1 MATWTDQVYDEVK
14 VKRDNF
20 VTNGYDEA
28 KTTFLNNSIDSCSFR
43 DISWDAGASQ
53 FTIIETGQQ
62 HSTWSP
68 DQQLKYFPQL
78 IQLIVIGSEQVLYP

>member
-14 VKRDNF
+14 NKRNDF

-28 KTTFLNNSIDSCSFR
+28 KTTFTNNSILSCSFR
-43 DISWDAGASQ
+43 DIAWDDAASQ

-68 DQQLKYFPQL
+68 DQKLKYFPQL
-78 IQLIVIGSEQVLYP
+78 IQLIIIGSEQVLYP

>member
-1 MATWTDQVYDEVK
+1 MATWTDIIYGRIES
-14 VKRDNF
+14 KRDNF

-28 KTTFLNNSIDSCSFR
+28 KNTFINKAVDNCAFR
-43 DISWDAGASQ
+43 DISWDSAAAQ

-68 DQQLKYFPQL
+68 DQKLKYFPQL
-78 IQLIVIGSEQVLYP
+78 LQLIVIGSEQVLYP